1 MPFVCGPEC
10 TYKQNVRALLRNW
23 GKVRVMML
31 GWAVTMLYIA
41 VLPSFPIIL
50 QNYCIKIKRLE
61 KLSQV
66 TTTEKKKE
74 ALYFPSVYLYLST
87 TLLVKAYGSVFFH
100 ICIIQNSSTDFT
112 QTSNIFTYGLR
123 SSVENRSQ
131 KECELWAMGKGR
143 RRQGSSWISN
153 YIILMAS
160 QRASQIQ
167 LLSWS
172 DFRWMK
178 TTYFCRWH
186 RKKFS
191 KPQGKVAAN
200 MRTPDCVL

>member
-1 MPFVCGPEC
+1 MPFVRGPEC

-87 TLLVKAYGSVFFH
+87 TLLVKAYGSVFFTFALSKTAQQ
-100 ICIIQNSSTDFT
+100 ILLRLP
-112 QTSNIFTYGLR
+112 TYSL
-123 SSVENRSQ
+123 
-131 KECELWAMGKGR
+131 MGWGQVWKIEAKRNVNYEQWEKGEEGR
-143 RRQGSSWISN
+143 GAAGF
-153 YIILMAS
+153 L
-160 QRASQIQ
+160 
-167 LLSWS
+167 
-172 DFRWMK
+172 
-178 TTYFCRWH
+178 TT
-186 RKKFS
+186 
-191 KPQGKVAAN
+191 
-200 MRTPDCVL
+200 